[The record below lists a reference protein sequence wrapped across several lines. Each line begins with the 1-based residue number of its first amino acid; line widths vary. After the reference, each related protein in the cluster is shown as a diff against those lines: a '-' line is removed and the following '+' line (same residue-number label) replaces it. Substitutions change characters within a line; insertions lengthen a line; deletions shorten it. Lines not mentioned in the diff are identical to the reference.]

1 MSSPESPS
9 SGAYASP
16 SPPGSPKID
25 LTMTPKSKIAALL
38 AQFSDSDSDGPA
50 SKPRAKSPSKQH
62 NSPPRKAA
70 AVADDNEE
78 DDDDDMPVARH
89 RARATKMAS
98 IDSGDDIEM
107 ADADTPSLPKMS
119 AAERLRQGL
128 FGNKSKEVEP
138 NSNNDT
144 DSDDAPKQPR
154 RRMLKKKSSPIQSA
168 GSSPARSAAKSAS
181 PRPITSNSTGE
192 DTTAQPKRQNKT
204 KKGEKPAGKK
214 SSKSKKS
221 KKPSMQ
227 ENASG
232 SDGNSQISDSDDDS
246 LSGVDSDVSVG
257 ALIEESKLVQLV
269 NKRRQANKEK
279 EAIEEAKRRA
289 RQEASQPAD
298 NEEPII
304 FDDIS
309 EGEPGKRPTK
319 TKQPSVRKAS
329 KKAVFE
335 MQAETQRMARNM
347 NLQLTAP
354 PRKKFPVAD
363 LWAKL
368 GLKDPNAPRSEQAEK
383 SQPDALSSSIPNT
396 SEVEQSSPPSSFTT
410 SPKKATVVPE
420 RTVAETTVE
429 KMDSIITEGDDL
441 PSLEQLMQES
451 YAPKDT
457 APLDKGKGTVV
468 DQDIEMFDVP
478 GDRKLGFQSI
488 PKLDASKSTKA
499 FPTIVPKLSVQ
510 ANDDSDSDDLE
521 IIPPPAITIA
531 KPVPKSDPL
540 KDLRRLSKLNSPE
553 SKRKGRFGKNA
564 AVPTDWLADLQRKAR
579 EQIKADEQERVN
591 ELRAQGI
598 EVLTEADKEKEMF
611 GEDHIE
617 KARQEAREL
626 KDRERREEARRRG
639 VHLADLT
646 DDSENDGDWQE
657 DEGDDDD
664 LSGSDSEGSGSG
676 EEDVES
682 EAEGEEQKA
691 GSPTPGQREATPVR
705 LSDMPKMMESDDED
719 AVERAPTAAPRRQRA
734 RAVVKDDEDEDE
746 KEEQPEALD
755 SITHVPS
762 SMQSPQKPAPFAGMQ
777 ASLPLGL
784 TQMFDSSMEAESV
797 PSSLANPKEDAPGV
811 FAGINPQGPVMG
823 LTQMFESSMDSQT
836 SDSGAQNRM
845 DMLRQDVPDDLG
857 ISQIPLEPLKG
868 NTQMQAQT
876 QSSMLDLAYSQSQ
889 VQYEPESM
897 LQPMDIST
905 QMSDYPDPTPDMG
918 FQYNPDQAPPRF
930 MQASQAM
937 DSESVS
943 GKRRVP
949 SGLTESTVI
958 VSPETTPK
966 PKKGRLIRRNRVG
979 SEDEAS
985 EKAGSDSE
993 AALSASE
1000 KTAPNAFDLLGK
1012 KAKKAAEVYDKK
1024 KSRAKDM
1031 FQEAAEE
1038 SEDEYA
1044 GLGGASDE
1052 DSNDEDLSELEDLID
1067 NETMDADDGAH
1078 AELDLKRNVADDEKD
1093 VQKLMKDITHGNLR
1107 KRRGAGFDLDDSDEE
1122 EYRRERRR
1130 LKNAA
1135 ERRRLL
1141 MQHDNISKIADNPKR
1156 QAFLSIIAG
1165 GREGDRSFLD
1175 EEEDYDFGI
1184 HADTQNT
1191 DSQSAD
1197 KTAADNQADSPSAAE
1212 PAAETQNESNEKE
1225 PSGNPRRTNKK
1236 RKPKTLLEV
1245 QRSVSSLLDDGTDKA
1260 ALDDLSSSDIE
1271 IEELDTI
1278 TKRRKVAVVD
1288 RVAMKR
1294 SATTTSESTKLAY
1307 YRGSNSTDPTGQFK
1321 IPALVRRAT
1330 TQAISE
1336 TTTVAPKAAIAETTT
1351 SMKRVKAVGAS
1362 INFQYR
1368 EAAKQKNIEKA
1379 VNGKKKEEKKVMGAR
1394 RANAANVFNAG
1405 GFS

>member
-38 AQFSDSDSDGPA
+38 AQFDSDSDEQTP
-50 SKPRAKSPSKQH
+50 KPRTKSPSKKQ
-62 NSPPRKAA
+62 NSPPRNAA
-70 AVADDNEE
+70 AADDDG

-89 RARATKMAS
+89 RTRPTKKAS
-98 IDSGDDIEM
+98 IESEDDDVEM
-107 ADADTPSLPKMS
+107 ADADASSPQKMT
-119 AAERLRQGL
+119 AADRLRQGL
-128 FGNKSKEVEP
+128 FGNKGRAAEQ
-138 NSNNDT
+138 
-144 DSDDAPKQPR
+144 DSDDNADSDDTPQQPR
-154 RRMLKKKSSPIQSA
+154 RRILKKKSSPIQSTR
-168 GSSPARSAAKSAS
+168 SSPARSIAKYLSPGPTTTNPAGQDGVTAKSKMA
-181 PRPITSNSTGE
+181 
-192 DTTAQPKRQNKT
+192 KKT
-204 KKGEKPAGKK
+204 KKRGDKLAKK
-214 SSKSKKS
+214 KGSKKS
-221 KKPSMQ
+221 KKPSGQ
-227 ENASG
+227 ENGSGSEVNSQGSG
-232 SDGNSQISDSDDDS
+232 SDDGS

-269 NKRRQANKEK
+269 NQKRQANKEK

-289 RQEASQPAD
+289 RLEASQSAD
-298 NEEPII
+298 NEGPIT
-304 FDDIS
+304 FSDSDND
-309 EGEPGKRPTK
+309 GKRSKK

-329 KKAVFE
+329 KKAIFE
-335 MQAETQRMARNM
+335 MRAETQRMARNM

-363 LWAKL
+363 LWAKF
-368 GLKDPNAPRSEQAEK
+368 GLKDPNAPRVQHAEK

-396 SEVEQSSPPSSFTT
+396 SEVEQSSPPSSSST
-410 SPKKATVVPE
+410 SPKKTTAFPE
-420 RTVAETTVE
+420 PTTTEITVE
-429 KMDSIITEGDDL
+429 KVDSIITEGDDL

-451 YAPKDT
+451 YAPKDM
-457 APLDKGKGTVV
+457 ASLDKGKGKAIE
-468 DQDIEMFDVP
+468 QDVEMLDVP
-478 GDRKLGFQSI
+478 ADRKLGFQSI
-488 PKLDASKSTKA
+488 PKNKLAKP
-499 FPTIVPKLSVQ
+499 FPTIVPKLSAQ

-521 IIPPPAITIA
+521 IMPPPTVPAA
-531 KPVPKSDPL
+531 KPVPKSDPI

-553 SKRKGRFGKNA
+553 SKRKGRFGKNVGA
-564 AVPTDWLADLQRKAR
+564 PTDWLADLQRKAR
-579 EQIKADEQERVN
+579 EQIKADEEERIN

-598 EVLTEADKEKEMF
+598 EVLTAADKEKEMF
-611 GEDHIE
+611 GEDHVE

-626 KDRERREEARRRG
+626 KERERREEARRRG

-646 DDSENDGDWQE
+646 DDSENDSDWQE
-657 DEGDDDD
+657 DGDDDD

-676 EEDVES
+676 EEDIES
-682 EAEGEEQKA
+682 EAEDKEEKA
-691 GSPTPGQREATPVR
+691 GSPTPGQREPTPVR
-705 LSDMPKMMESDDED
+705 LSDMPKMIESDDED
-719 AVERAPTAAPRRQRA
+719 SVERAPATAPRRQRA
-734 RAVVKDDEDEDE
+734 RAVVEDDEDE
-746 KEEQPEALD
+746 KEDQVEGQEP
-755 SITHVPS
+755 TTQVPS
-762 SMQSPQKPAPFAGMQ
+762 TMESPQKPVPFASMQ

-784 TQMFDSSMEAESV
+784 TQMFNSSAEEEGVASSMAES
-797 PSSLANPKEDAPGV
+797 KEDAPGL
-811 FAGINPQGPVMG
+811 FAGIKAQAPVMG
-823 LTQMFESSMDSQT
+823 LTQMFESSMDSQA
-836 SDSGAQNRM
+836 SDLGAQDRM
-845 DMLRQDVPDDLG
+845 DMLRGDVPDDLG
-857 ISQIPLEPLKG
+857 ISQIPLEPLKA
-868 NTQMQAQT
+868 NTQAQT
-876 QSSMLDLAYSQSQ
+876 QGSMLDLAYSQSQ
-889 VQYEPESM
+889 IQYEPESM

-930 MQASQAM
+930 SMGTQAM
-937 DSESVS
+937 DSESVG
-943 GKRRVP
+943 GKQRVP

-966 PKKGRLIRRNRVG
+966 PKKGRLIRRNRAASG
-979 SEDEAS
+979 DEAS
-985 EKAGSDSE
+985 ERADSDSE
-993 AALSASE
+993 TALSRSE
-1000 KTAPNAFDLLGK
+1000 KTAPNAFDILGK
-1012 KAKKAAEVYDKK
+1012 KSKKAAETYDKK
-1024 KSRAKDM
+1024 ASEAKNL

-1052 DSNDEDLSELEDLID
+1052 DSNDEDQSELEDLID
-1067 NETMDADDGAH
+1067 NETMDTDDRGH
-1078 AELDLKRNVADDEKD
+1078 AELDLKRNVAEDEKN

-1141 MQHDNISKIADNPKR
+1141 MQHENISKIADNPKR
-1156 QAFLSIIAG
+1156 QAFLSIIEG
-1165 GREGDRSFLD
+1165 DREGERSFLD

-1184 HADTQNT
+1184 HADTQTT
-1191 DSQSAD
+1191 DSQSAE
-1197 KTAADNQADSPSAAE
+1197 KPATDNQTASPPTDLDPENNSQDDKE
-1212 PAAETQNESNEKE
+1212 KKET
-1225 PSGNPRRTNKK
+1225 SGNPRRTNKK

-1245 QRSVSSLLDDGTDKA
+1245 QRSVSSLLDDGTDKPS
-1260 ALDDLSSSDIE
+1260 LDDLSSSDLE
-1271 IEELDTI
+1271 IEDFDAMS
-1278 TKRRKVAVVD
+1278 KRRKVAVVD

-1294 SATTTSESTKLAY
+1294 SATTTSETTKLAY
-1307 YRGSNSTDPTGQFK
+1307 YRGSTDATGQFK

-1330 TQAISE
+1330 TQVTSE

-1351 SMKRVKAVGAS
+1351 TMKRVKAVGAS

-1379 VNGKKKEEKKVMGAR
+1379 VGVKKKEEKKVMGAR